1 MSARKRLI
9 AGAAFFMGAALI
21 AGAIWIYADMQ
32 RQLDDATPEPSPVT
46 MTKPYPNGFPMV
58 DWEFWESINPD
69 IIGWVTIPET
79 SIDLPIV
86 QGPAEDPDY
95 YLSHDIYK
103 NPNANGCPYL
113 DAECAEMGLLSR
125 NCVIF
130 AHHSSNG
137 AMFSDLAKYS
147 DLEFA
152 NEHPRILLQTPEWR
166 ATLMPRMVDVVNAS
180 KEPKQVIFEDDA
192 EFDSWWQEKRSDVT
206 LDIDAAETPARA
218 YSFVT
223 CSYNTWKNERT
234 IVYASKRGWTVWPE
248 ANPSGGQRSC
258 RMKRGSHAAMS
269 TGFVS
274 VQDLEDVFM
283 RIWKDLL
290 LRVWLALSAM
300 PSKSASHISSS
311 STIRSSM

>member
-9 AGAAFFMGAALI
+9 AGAAFLMGAALI

-248 ANPSGGQRSC
+248 ANPPE
-258 RMKRGSHAAMS
+258 
-269 TGFVS
+269 VS
-274 VQDLEDVFM
+274 EAVG
-283 RIWKDLL
+283 
-290 LRVWLALSAM
+290 
-300 PSKSASHISSS
+300 
-311 STIRSSM
+311 